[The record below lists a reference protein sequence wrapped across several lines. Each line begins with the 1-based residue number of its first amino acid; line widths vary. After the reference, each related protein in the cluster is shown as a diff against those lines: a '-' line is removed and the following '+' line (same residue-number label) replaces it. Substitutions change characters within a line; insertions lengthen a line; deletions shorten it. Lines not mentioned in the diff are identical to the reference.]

1 MATDTDR
8 AAASAGPEEEETPAA
23 AVAQARAA
31 GEAGGAP
38 GFGLTDEQRT
48 LRDWIHEFAEKTVR
62 PAASEWDEREE
73 TPWPIIEEA
82 ARHGIYSL
90 DLLAQTWADPTG
102 LMLPLVTEELCWG
115 DAGIGLS
122 IFGSQLACAAIFA
135 AGTDVQ
141 VGTWLPR
148 CFGTPTDVRL
158 GAFAITEPD
167 SGSDVGSLRTR
178 ARRDGDDWILDGTKC
193 FITNGGI
200 ADVHVIVATVD
211 PSLGHAGHVSF
222 VVEKGTPGLSQG
234 AKHRK
239 LGIRASHTAE
249 VVLDGCRVP
258 GGQLLGGVERFE
270 ERLARARERA
280 GRNGAAAVR
289 DRGRSSALRT
299 LELSRPAVG
308 AQAIGIARAAW
319 EYALDYAKE
328 RRQFGRAVIENQ
340 AISLLLA
347 DMAIEIDAARL
358 LVWRA
363 AWMGRT
369 GQEFARA
376 EGSMAKLKAGEVANW
391 VTDQAISV
399 LGGWGYV
406 RDHPVQRWHRDA
418 KIYTIFE
425 GTREIQRRVIA
436 RAISDGASER

>member
-1 MATDTDR
+1 MPTD
-8 AAASAGPEEEETPAA
+8 AADPSSREVASSE
-23 AVAQARAA
+23 
-31 GEAGGAP
+31 AP
-38 GFGLTDEQRT
+38 GFALTADQRT
-48 LRDWIHEFAEKTVR
+48 LRDWIHGFAERTVR
-62 PAASEWDEREE
+62 PAAAEWDEREE
-73 TPWPIIEEA
+73 TPWPIIQEA
-82 ARHGIYSL
+82 ARSGVYSL
-90 DLLAQTWADPTG
+90 DLLAQTWSDPTG
-102 LMLPLVTEELCWG
+102 LSLPVVLEELFWG

-122 IFGSQLACAAIFA
+122 IMGSSLACAAIFA

-148 CFGTPTDVRL
+148 CFGTPDDVRL

-167 SGSDVGSLRTR
+167 AGSDVGSLRTR
-178 ARRDGDDWILDGTKC
+178 ARRDGGDWVIDGTKC

-200 ADVHVIVATVD
+200 ADVHVVVATVD
-211 PSLGHAGHVSF
+211 PSLGHAGQASF
-222 VVEKGTPGLSQG
+222 VVEKGSPGLAQG

-258 GGQLLGGVERFE
+258 TEQLLGGADRLE

-280 GRNGAAAVR
+280 SGNGAGPALE
-289 DRGRSSALRT
+289 RGRSSALRT
-299 LELSRPAVG
+299 LEMSRPSVG

-319 EYALDYAKE
+319 EYALDYARE
-328 RRQFGRAVIENQ
+328 RRQFGRPVIENQ
-340 AISLLLA
+340 SISFLLA
-347 DMAIEIDAARL
+347 DMALEIDAARL

-369 GQEFARA
+369 GQEFAKA

-399 LGGWGYV
+399 MGGWGYV

-425 GTREIQRRVIA
+425 GTREVQRRVIA
-436 RAISDGASER
+436 RAISGGASEPPS

>member
-1 MATDTDR
+1 MATDTQ
-8 AAASAGPEEEETPAA
+8 AAAANLPN
-23 AVAQARAA
+23 
-31 GEAGGAP
+31 
-38 GFGLTDEQRT
+38 FGLTDEQRT
-48 LRDWIHEFAEKTVR
+48 LRDWMHEFAERTVR
-62 PAASEWDEREE
+62 PAAAEWDEREE
-73 TPWPIIEEA
+73 TPWPILQEA

-90 DLLAQTWADPTG
+90 DLLAQTWSDPTG
-102 LMLPLVTEELCWG
+102 LMLPVVIEELFWG

-122 IFGSQLACAAIFA
+122 IFGTSLACAAIFA
-135 AGTDVQ
+135 AGTNEQ

-148 CFGTPTDVRL
+148 CFGTPDDLRL

-167 SGSDVGSLRTR
+167 AGSDVGSLRTR
-178 ARRDGDDWILDGTKC
+178 ARRDGDDWVIDGTKC

-211 PSLGHAGHVSF
+211 PALGHAGHASF
-222 VVEKGTPGLSQG
+222 VVEKGTPGISQG

-249 VVLDGCRVP
+249 VVLEGCRVP
-258 GGQLLGGVERFE
+258 SDQLLGGVERFE
-270 ERLARARERA
+270 ERVARARQA
-280 GRNGAAAVR
+280 ASSNGTAAVR
-289 DRGRSSALRT
+289 ERGRSSALRT

-319 EYALDYAKE
+319 EYALDYARE
-328 RRQFGRAVIENQ
+328 RRQFGRPIIENQ
-340 AISLLLA
+340 AISLLLS
-347 DMAIEIDAARL
+347 DMAVEIDAARL

-369 GQEFARA
+369 GQEFSRA

-391 VTDQAISV
+391 VTDQAISI

-418 KIYTIFE
+418 KIFTIFE
-425 GTREIQRRVIA
+425 GTREVQRRVIA
-436 RAISDGASER
+436 RAISDGASEP